1 MKERTFFMVKPD
13 AFGRGVTGQIL
24 AHAEQ
29 AGLRLVAART
39 LRLSKTQAQG
49 FYHVHRERPFF
60 GALVEFMTSGPV
72 LVGVWEG
79 EGAIAKWREA
89 MGATDSKKA
98 APGTIRN
105 KFGTD
110 VEKNATHG
118 SDGPDT
124 ASFEIGYFF
133 AGHEI
138 DGLA

>member
-1 MKERTFFMVKPD
+1 MNERTFFIVKPD
-13 AFGRGVTGQIL
+13 AFGRGVTGQVL
-24 AHAEQ
+24 AAGEA

-39 LRLSKTQAQG
+39 LRLGRAQAEG

-60 GALVEFMTSGPV
+60 ASLVAFMTSGPV
-72 LVGVWEG
+72 LAGVWEG
-79 EGAIAKWREA
+79 EGAIARWREA

-105 KFGTD
+105 RFGTD
-110 VEKNATHG
+110 VEKNAAHG

-124 ASFEIGYFF
+124 ALFEIGYFF
-133 AGHEI
+133 GGAEL